1 MKRFHGKYL
10 IVVEIFIFLIVIA
23 SQDISVEK
31 KKILLE
37 SPMRL
42 LSGLSLLRIPTL
54 SFPLGLLDRY
64 FFQVKKKKKVKK

>member
-31 KKILLE
+31 KNPAGKSNEASVRTE
-37 SPMRL
+37 SVKN
-42 LSGLSLLRIPTL
+42 SHIVFSSWTL
-54 SFPLGLLDRY
+54 G
-64 FFQVKKKKKVKK
+64 

>member
-31 KKILLE
+31 KKNPAGKSNEASVRTQSVKNSHIVF
-37 SPMRL
+37 S
-42 LSGLSLLRIPTL
+42 SWTL
-54 SFPLGLLDRY
+54 G
-64 FFQVKKKKKVKK
+64 